1 MGSEFSS
8 DHGSDLGMCHGW
20 VHDDLGGLHY
30 HQWPQWAAAKGHVYI
45 RGPIAARV
53 CHDVSNF
60 YYHWRLCGCPGYGLI
75 SEAML
80 VPPGP
85 YRLGWTALPPGAM
98 ETFGPRLQR
107 RAVLWSMTPLH
118 ASKDCVYVHGSCA
131 PFTTE
136 SSAENRTLDQNLRPC
151 WCLKVVQPQW
161 RLRSE
166 YPESNLWFWWYS
178 GLNCS
183 LEPCLGLRPC
193 CSRSLC
199 WYAWLL
205 VLLKAR

>member
-1 MGSEFSS
+1 MAGFMTIWVAYTTTS
-8 DHGSDLGMCHGW
+8 DHSERLPRPMSTSVAQLQPESAMMSVTSITTEGC
-20 VHDDLGGLHY
+20 
-30 HQWPQWAAAKGHVYI
+30 AAA
-45 RGPIAARV
+45 
-53 CHDVSNF
+53 
-60 YYHWRLCGCPGYGLI
+60 PGYGLI

-118 ASKDCVYVHGSCA
+118 AAKDCVYVHGSCA

-136 SSAENRTLDQNLRPC
+136 SSAETRTLDQNLRPC

-166 YPESNLWFWWYS
+166 YPESNL
-178 GLNCS
+178 
-183 LEPCLGLRPC
+183 
-193 CSRSLC
+193 
-199 WYAWLL
+199 
-205 VLLKAR
+205 